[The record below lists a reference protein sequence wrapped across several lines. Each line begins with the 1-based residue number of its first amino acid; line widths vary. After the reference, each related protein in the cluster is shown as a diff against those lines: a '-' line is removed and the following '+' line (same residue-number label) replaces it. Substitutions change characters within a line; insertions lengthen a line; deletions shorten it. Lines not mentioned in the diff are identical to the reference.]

1 MEYKIETANREDLP
15 RILEI
20 YAFARE
26 FMAKT
31 GNPNQWGT
39 THPPKAQLEADIAGQ
54 RLYVVKGEGLVRG
67 VFYFAMEEDPTYI
80 EIFDGAWGENSPY
93 GVIHRIASDG
103 SGGIVKAAVE
113 FALGHIRHLRIDTHA
128 DNYVMQ
134 RSVEKAGFTRRGI
147 IYIAD
152 GTARIAYDLIK
163 KS

>member
-20 YAFARE
+20 YAYARG
-26 FMAKT
+26 FMART
-31 GNPNQWGT
+31 GNPTQWGT
-39 THPPKAQLEADIAGQ
+39 THPPKAQLEEDITLR
-54 RLYVVKGEGLVRG
+54 RLYVVKGEGKIVG
-67 VFYFAMEEDPTYI
+67 VFYFCVEEDPTYA
-80 EIFDGAWGENSPY
+80 EIFEGSWQENSPY

-113 FALGHIRHLRIDTHA
+113 FALARISHLRIDTHA
-128 DNYVMQ
+128 DNRVMQ
-134 RSVEKAGFTRRGI
+134 RAVEKVGFTRRGI

-152 GTARIAYDLIK
+152 GTPRIAYDLIK

>member
-1 MEYKIETANREDLP
+1 MDYIIEKANREDLP

-20 YAFARE
+20 YACARE
-26 FMAKT
+26 FMVKT
-31 GNPNQWGT
+31 GNPTQWGT
-39 THPPKAQLEADIAGQ
+39 THPPKNQLETDIFQ
-54 RLYVVKGEGLVRG
+54 ERLYVVKGEGQIRG
-67 VFYFAMEEDPTYI
+67 VFYFCVEEDPTYA
-80 EIFDGAWGENSPY
+80 EIFEGGWQENSPY

-128 DNYVMQ
+128 DNHVMQ
-134 RSVEKAGFTRRGI
+134 RAVEKAGFTRRGI

-152 GTARIAYDLIK
+152 GTPRIAYDLIK